1 MDARAYPTL
10 ALASELIARRSLT
23 PDDAGCQE
31 LIVTRLAPLGFRA
44 ERIESNGVVNTW
56 LRRGTAGPIVCF
68 AGHTDVVPTGPR
80 DDWISDPFVPVVR
93 DGYLYGRGAA
103 DMKSSLA
110 AFVTSIESYVDSKP
124 SHPGSIALLLT
135 SDEEGPVNTDGTIK
149 VVERLAARGERIDY
163 CIVGEPSSS
172 RQLGDTIK
180 VGRRGTLTGR
190 LRVRGV
196 QGHVAYPE
204 QVKNPI
210 HLAAPAIAELAAT
223 RWDEGNAHFPP
234 TSFQCSNIHAGT
246 GAANVVPGTLE
257 LVFNWRYSTESTRE
271 ALVARFENVLQRHG
285 LDYELAI
292 TASGKPFLTGRG
304 KLVEA
309 ASDAIAAVTGV
320 RAVLSTTGGTSD
332 GRFIADICPELVE
345 IGPVNAT
352 IHKLNERVAVEELEP
367 LSRIFRGV
375 LDRLL

>member
-1 MDARAYPTL
+1 MDQRVQPTL

-23 PDDAGCQE
+23 PDDAGCQQ
-31 LIVTRLAPLGFRA
+31 LIAQRLAPLGFTA
-44 ERIESNGVVNTW
+44 ERIESNGVINTW
-56 LRRGTAGPIVCF
+56 LRRGHASPIVCF

-80 DDWISDPFVPVVR
+80 EDWTSDPFVPVVR

-110 AFVTSIESYVDSKP
+110 AFVTSIESFVAAEP
-124 SHPGSIALLLT
+124 SRAGSIALLLT
-135 SDEEGPVNTDGTIK
+135 SDEEGPVNTDGTVK

-172 RQLGDTIK
+172 QRLGDTIK

-190 LRVRGV
+190 LRVRGM

-223 RWDEGNAHFPP
+223 NWDNGNEHFPP

-246 GAANVVPGTLE
+246 GAANVVPGLLE

-271 ALVARFENVLQRHG
+271 NLVARLESVLKRHG
-285 LDYELAI
+285 LDYELVL

-304 KLVEA
+304 KLVDA
-309 ASDAIAAVTGV
+309 ATEAIASTTGV
-320 RAVLSTTGGTSD
+320 RAALSTSGGTSD
-332 GRFIADICPELVE
+332 GRFIADICPQLVE

-352 IHKLNERVAVEELEP
+352 IHKLNERVAVDELEP
-367 LSRIFRGV
+367 LSRIFRGI
-375 LDRLL
+375 LERLL